1 MAAAWNELASY
12 YETRDDDNV
21 LIGSVDCTDSPH
33 GKTLCMRF
41 KLTGL
46 PTLLYGP
53 TSYNG
58 VYLNEYGGDKS
69 FNDLKSFALKEL
81 IPKCLPGSSFEA
93 CTPEERQQ
101 MEKYLP
107 MSYSELNDA
116 INNEEETIKNAQ
128 LKFKEKKD
136 ELQKIYDVKLAEK
149 ELKATR
155 IKKEIKM
162 IEGVREKLKN
172 DRVKTE
178 L

>member
-1 MAAAWNELASY
+1 MAPAWNELASY

-81 IPKCLPGSSFEA
+81 VPKCLPGSSFEA
-93 CTPEERQQ
+93 CTTEERQQ

-155 IKKEIKM
+155 IKKEVKM